1 MPGPGSAAEAAPWSE
16 LGILW
21 EPEVLGT
28 VRLAAVLVSGAG
40 HDLIWVQQ

>member
-1 MPGPGSAAEAAPWSE
+1 MPGPGSAAEAAWSE
-16 LGILW
+16 LGIPW

-40 HDLIWVQQ
+40 HDLI